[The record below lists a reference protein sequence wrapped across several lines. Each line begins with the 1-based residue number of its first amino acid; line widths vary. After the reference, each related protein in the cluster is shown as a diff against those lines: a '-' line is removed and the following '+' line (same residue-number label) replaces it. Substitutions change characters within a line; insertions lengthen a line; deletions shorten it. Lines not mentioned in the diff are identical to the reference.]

1 MEKRKM
7 TTVITKDRRG
17 KNVYKVLRKPPNR
30 DTVIN
35 NDDILNL
42 KIALETSKT
51 FEEFLR
57 RV

>member
-1 MEKRKM
+1 M

-35 NDDILNL
+35 NDDTLNL